1 MVFQFIVCENLSFS
15 NDGFDN
21 SVIKFGADLSSSA
34 HFDSKKQDILISA
47 KGLTQWLDNTTLTA
61 EVEYLIKESLPYNG
75 SLHDN
80 INPHYNET
88 NSCSFVNTVKIY
100 RFKSIGLVDSV
111 CFGVD
116 NMKQDR
122 LNGYMYDF
130 SVDADDIPDIHE
142 YLMRTNNIKECFGL
156 LNKYLLRY

>member
-1 MVFQFIVCENLSFS
+1 M
-15 NDGFDN
+15 
-21 SVIKFGADLSSSA
+21 
-34 HFDSKKQDILISA
+34 
-47 KGLTQWLDNTTLTA
+47 
-61 EVEYLIKESLPYNG
+61 
-75 SLHDN
+75 
-80 INPHYNET
+80 
-88 NSCSFVNTVKIY
+88 
-100 RFKSIGLVDSV
+100 